1 MASSETIANSQVSA
15 PIREITLSQLQSA
28 PEVWLSEAAPWV
40 LRDAVSDWP
49 LVQATKKSTASS
61 LDYLRRFYKGHKVS
75 AFLGEPEINGRFFY
89 NQDFS
94 GFNFLQVQTR
104 LDQVIA
110 KLQEMTDAP
119 TSPSLYVGATNI
131 AHWLPGMELETQFVS
146 PLPSPLTSLWLGNET
161 IVAPH
166 FDYPANIA
174 CCVLG
179 TRRFTLFPPD
189 QVKHLYIGPWDIT
202 PAGQPISLV
211 NTRDPDYDR
220 HPLFREA
227 LTAAQATELK
237 PGDAIYI
244 PSLWW
249 HQVESTAKINGLVN
263 FWWTT
268 QPREYGRP
276 MDAFNHALL
285 AIKTLPEAERNAW
298 ATLFDYY
305 VFSQQ
310 SQDGQRWK
318 SGAIDRTEHLNVDL
332 AKKLRGELINN
343 LKQV

>member
-1 MASSETIANSQVSA
+1 MTRSDPTASSSPSISVREISLPQLESA
-15 PIREITLSQLQSA
+15 PDT
-28 PEVWLSEAAPWV
+28 WLSEATPWV
-40 LRDAVSDWP
+40 VRDAVAEWP
-49 LVQATKKSTASS
+49 LVQAAKRNRSS
-61 LDYLRRFYKGHKVS
+61 CLDYICRFYQGHKVS

-104 LDQVIA
+104 LDQVTA
-110 KLQEMTDAP
+110 KLQEMADASV
-119 TSPSLYVGATNI
+119 SPSLYVGATNI

-146 PLPSPLTSLWLGNET
+146 PLPSPLASLWLGNESV
-161 IVAPH
+161 VAPH
-166 FDYPANIA
+166 FDYPANVA
-174 CCVLG
+174 CCVIGL
-179 TRRFTLFPPD
+179 RRFTLFPPD
-189 QVKHLYIGPWDIT
+189 QVKNLYIGPWDIT

-211 NTRDPDYDR
+211 NTRDPDYAQ

-227 LTAAQATELK
+227 LANALVTELK
-237 PGDAIYI
+237 PGDAIFI

-263 FWWTT
+263 FWWTNH
-268 QPREYGRP
+268 PREYGRP

-285 AIKTLPEAERNAW
+285 SIKTLPEAERNAW
-298 ATLFDYY
+298 STLFDYY

-310 SQDGQRWK
+310 SNDRQRWK
-318 SGAIDRTEHLNVDL
+318 NDAVDRTEDINLDV

>member
-1 MASSETIANSQVSA
+1 MASSEATANNAIGS
-15 PIREITLSQLQSA
+15 PIREITLSQLESA
-28 PEVWLSEAAPWV
+28 PGIWLSDCTPWV
-40 LRDAVSDWP
+40 LRDAVAEWP
-49 LVQATKKSTASS
+49 LVQAANKSSS
-61 LDYLRRFYKGHKVS
+61 NSLEYICRFYQGQKVS

-110 KLQEMTDAP
+110 KLLEMADASA
-119 TSPSLYVGATNI
+119 SPSLYVGATNI

-161 IVAPH
+161 VVAPH

-179 TRRFTLFPPD
+179 ARRFTLFPPD
-189 QVKHLYIGPWDIT
+189 QVKNLYVGPWDIT

-211 NTRDPDYDR
+211 NTRDPDYDQ

-227 LTAAQATELK
+227 LTNALVTELE

-263 FWWTT
+263 FWWTSH
-268 QPREYGRP
+268 PREYGRP

-285 AIKTLPEAERNAW
+285 SIKTLPEAERTAW

-310 SQDGQRWK
+310 ATDGPRWTNNTV
-318 SGAIDRTEHLNVDL
+318 DRTGNIDL
-332 AKKLRGELINN
+332 DVAKKLRGELINN